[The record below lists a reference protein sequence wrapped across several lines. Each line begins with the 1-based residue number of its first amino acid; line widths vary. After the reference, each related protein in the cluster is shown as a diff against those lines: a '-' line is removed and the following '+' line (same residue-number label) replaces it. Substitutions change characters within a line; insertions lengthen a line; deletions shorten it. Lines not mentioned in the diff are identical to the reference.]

1 MKIKH
6 FVLAIAALSA
16 PLVNA
21 FQTQDT
27 RILRF
32 PDIHKEHVTFV
43 YAGDVYIANTL
54 TGKSERL
61 THHEGFET
69 FPKFSPDGRRIAFA
83 AQYNGSRQIYVINRD
98 GSGLKQLTYYNDVG
112 PMPPRGGYDYR
123 VMDWTPDG
131 KNIVFRANRTPWGK
145 RMGRPY
151 MISAEGGL
159 ETPMAIPETGGGML
173 SPDGKQYLY
182 TPIDREFRTW
192 KRSRGGRAQDV
203 WVYDLEKNTSKQLTS
218 HRATDRQPTCVNDSI
233 YFVSDRDYTLNLY
246 KYREGK
252 DPIPMTTHSE
262 FDVLWPSAGPDAIV
276 YENGGYLY
284 RFDEATKATSKL
296 VINVEGIREH
306 TLAYSKNV
314 SEFID
319 SMDISHDGKRAIFSA
334 RGDIFSVPVKHGP
347 TRNLSHTPESREIEV
362 SWSPN
367 GRYIAYMSDT
377 SGEYEIYIK
386 DRANNN
392 QVKQLT
398 DNGTIWR
405 FTPKWSHDNSKL
417 IFADKNHIL
426 WLLDIKTAALTKI
439 DVAQFDENGL
449 TQYVWSPNSQD
460 IVYVKNNEN
469 RYASLF
475 HYNIE
480 SKKITRLTDEMTSE
494 NNPTFSPDGEYLYFS
509 SERDFNLTFSSY
521 EFDYMF
527 NRATRVYSVAVNDQI
542 KPLNQPSSDEAEIL
556 LESAEEQ
563 SKDKH
568 DKNTSIQ
575 VSGFMNRVVA
585 TNAPAGN
592 YRSLTAVKNGVLVL
606 SGGALKLISNEPNG
620 KVSTV
625 AAGVSQ
631 FKTSTNGEHVIVRAG
646 ENISVI
652 KPKAKQDLKSNQL
665 DLSKMML
672 KIHPKIEWQQMY
684 VEGWRTLRDWFYDE
698 NHHGQDWE
706 QILKRYQ
713 PMASAVAHRTDLDYV
728 LSEIAGEINAGHI
741 YVQSGDAP
749 KAERKKH
756 GLLGVEL
763 QSHDSGFVKI
773 NKIYKGEDWHED
785 FRSPLGQTGVNA
797 SVGDFIISVNGQA
810 VNQVSNFYEL
820 LENTQG
826 ETIELMLSE
835 QPNEEGAWK
844 VMVKPVSSE
853 QGLRYLEWTNSR
865 AEYVSKLSDGKIG
878 YVHLPNTH
886 YEGNRSLFKNFMPQ
900 TTKDAMIIDDRYN
913 GGGFIPEHLIT
924 WLSRK
929 PLNYWKRRGVEPTK
943 TPAFAHDGPKAMLI
957 NGYSSSGGDALPY
970 YFRQA
975 GLGKLIGTRTWGGL
989 IGISGNPY
997 LVDGGQVIAAT
1008 FRILD
1013 NEGNWIIENEGVT
1026 PDIEVVDRPELI
1038 HAGQDPSIERAV
1050 KELLKELKANPR
1062 EPLVVP
1068 PAPSNFRYKFYRAI
1082 DLKEANKPLFY
1093 VKASSRFIINHSFN
1107 VISI

>member
-1 MKIKH
+1 MKIKNL
-6 FVLAIAALSA
+6 VLAMAAVVA
-16 PLVNA
+16 PLASA

-43 YAGDVYIANTL
+43 YAGDIYVANTK
-54 TGKSERL
+54 TGKSQRL

-69 FPKFSPDGRRIAFA
+69 FPKFSPDGSKIAFS
-83 AQYNGSRQIYVINRD
+83 AQYNGSRQVYVINRD

-151 MISAEGGL
+151 IVPAEGGL
-159 ETPMAIPETGGGML
+159 EQPMAIPETGGGML
-173 SPDGKQYLY
+173 SPDGSKYVY

-203 WVYDLEKNTSKQLTS
+203 WVYDLENNTSKQLTS
-218 HRATDRQPTCVNDSI
+218 HRATDQQPTWVNDSI

-252 DPIPMTTHSE
+252 SPVRMTTHDD

-284 RFDEATKATSKL
+284 RFDEATKSSEKL
-296 VINVEGIREH
+296 KINVEGIREH
-306 TLAYSKNV
+306 TLPYSKNV
-314 SEFID
+314 SDFID
-319 SMDISHDGKRAIFSA
+319 SMDISHDGNRAVFTA
-334 RGDIFSVPVKHGP
+334 RGEIFTVPVKQGP
-347 TRNLSHTPESREIEV
+347 TRNLSYTPEGREIEA

-367 GRYIAYMSDT
+367 GRYIAYMSDVT
-377 SGEYEIYIK
+377 GEYEIYIK

-392 QVKQLT
+392 EVKQLT
-398 DNGTIWR
+398 SNGTIWR
-405 FTPKWSHDNSKL
+405 FTPKWSPDNSKL
-417 IFADKNHIL
+417 LFADKNHTL
-426 WLLDIKTAALTKI
+426 WLLDIASGKQTKI
-439 DVAQFDENGL
+439 DVAKFDENGL
-449 TQYVWSPNSQD
+449 TQYVWSPNSND

-469 RYASLF
+469 RYSSLF
-475 HYNIE
+475 HFNIE
-480 SKKITRLTDEMTSE
+480 SQKVTRLTDEMTSE
-494 NNPTFSPDGEYLYFS
+494 SNPTFSPDGEYLYFS
-509 SERDFNLTFSSY
+509 SERDYNLTFSSY

-527 NRATRVYSVAVNDQI
+527 NRATRVYAVAVNNQI
-542 KPLNQPSSDEAEIL
+542 TPINALSSDEAGIVTEETENKSQQENTNA
-556 LESAEEQ
+556 LEPQ
-563 SKDKH
+563 
-568 DKNTSIQ
+568 
-575 VSGFMNRVVA
+575 GFMKRVVS

-592 YRSLTAVKNGVLVL
+592 YRGLTGVEGGVLTL
-606 SGGALKLISNEPNG
+606 SGGALKLISNKPDG
-620 KVSTV
+620 KVATVASGVSQYKVST
-625 AAGVSQ
+625 
-631 FKTSTNGEHVIVRAG
+631 NGKHIIARSG
-646 ENISVI
+646 KSISVI
-652 KPKAKQDLKSNQL
+652 KPKAKQDLKANQL
-665 DLSKMML
+665 DLSKMNL
-672 KIHPKIEWQQMY
+672 KIDPKVEWQQMY

-698 NHHGQDWE
+698 NHHGQDWDA
-706 QILKRYQ
+706 ILKRYQ
-713 PMASAVAHRTDLDYV
+713 PMADAVAHRTDLDYV

-749 KAERKKH
+749 TAERKKH
-756 GLLGVEL
+756 GLLGAGVE
-763 QSHDSGFVKI
+763 SHPSGFVKI
-773 NKIYKGEDWHED
+773 NKIYQGEDWHED
-785 FRSPLGQTGVNA
+785 FRSPLGQTGINA
-797 SVGDFIISVNGQA
+797 SVGNFILSVNGQA
-810 VNQVSNFYEL
+810 VDQVSNFFEL

-826 ETIELMLSE
+826 EPVELMLSDS
-835 QPNEEGAWK
+835 PSFDAAWK
-844 VMVKPVSSE
+844 VTVKPVASE
-853 QGLRYLEWTNSR
+853 QGLRYLDWVNSR
-865 AEYVSKLSDGKIG
+865 AEYVSKLSNGKIG

-900 TTKDAMIIDDRYN
+900 TTKEAMIIDDRYN

-1013 NEGNWIIENEGVT
+1013 NDGNWIIENEGVT

-1038 HAGQDPSIERAV
+1038 HAGKDPSVERAV
-1050 KELLKELKANPR
+1050 KELLKELEANPKK
-1062 EPLVVP
+1062 PLVVP
-1068 PAPSNFRYKFYRAI
+1068 PAPSNFR
-1082 DLKEANKPLFY
+1082 D
-1093 VKASSRFIINHSFN
+1093 
-1107 VISI
+1107 